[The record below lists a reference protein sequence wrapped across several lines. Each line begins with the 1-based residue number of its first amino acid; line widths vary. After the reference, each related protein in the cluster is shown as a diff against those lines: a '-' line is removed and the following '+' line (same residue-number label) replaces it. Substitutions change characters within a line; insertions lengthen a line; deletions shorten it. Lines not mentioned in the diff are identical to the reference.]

1 MTGTLLNM
9 LTVGIGGT
17 LGLLAGR
24 RLSAKFQTAVMN
36 VLGLFTAVLGVGMA
50 LKTSNPLVLLAS
62 LLAGTALGEWI
73 DLDRR
78 LEQLGVF
85 LQRRF
90 GAVNFKPS
98 PEEKST
104 PERGSSLSLRVVP
117 NQEPVPAEETAP
129 EEQPVPN
136 PGPGLDAPPAQMS
149 SRFVA
154 GFVGASLLFCVGP
167 MSIMGAIQDGLT
179 GDYSTLA
186 IKAVMDGFAAIVLAS
201 SLGVGVLFSVFTILV
216 YQGSITM
223 AAGLVQG
230 ILTPAMVSEL
240 TAAGGILIFAI
251 GLGLLEIKRVKVANM
266 LPAIFFAPFV
276 YRLFGLFK

>member
-9 LTVGIGGT
+9 LTVSVGGA

-36 VLGLFTAVLGVGMA
+36 VLGLFTAVLGVNMA

-73 DLDRR
+73 DLDKR
-78 LEQLGVF
+78 LERLGVF

-90 GAVNFKPS
+90 TAVNSKPSAAEELTRDAESTLNQGAV
-98 PEEKST
+98 
-104 PERGSSLSLRVVP
+104 P
-117 NQEPVPAEETAP
+117 NKEPVPAGETAP
-129 EEQPVPN
+129 RERPVPN
-136 PGPGLDAPPAQMS
+136 RGPGLHTRSPQTS
-149 SRFVA
+149 SSFVA

-167 MSIMGAIQDGLT
+167 MAIMGAIQDGLT

-201 SLGVGVLFSVFTILV
+201 SMGVGVLFSAFTILV

-251 GLGLLEIKRVKVANM
+251 GLGLLEIRRVKVANM
-266 LPAIFFAPFV
+266 LPAIFFAPLV
-276 YRLFGLFK
+276 YHLFGLFN

>member
-17 LGLLAGR
+17 LGLLAGK
-24 RLSAKFQTAVMN
+24 RLSAKFQAAVMN

-136 PGPGLDAPPAQMS
+136 RGPGLDASPAQMS

-167 MSIMGAIQDGLT
+167 MSVMGAIQDGLT

-251 GLGLLEIKRVKVANM
+251 GLGLLEIKRLRVANM

>member
-1 MTGTLLNM
+1 M
-9 LTVGIGGT
+9 LTVGIGGA

-36 VLGLFTAVLGVGMA
+36 VLGLFTAVLGVDMA

-73 DLDRR
+73 DLDER
-78 LEQLGVF
+78 LERLGVF

-90 GAVNFKPS
+90 GTVNSKPS
-98 PEEKST
+98 PKEELTPDKEST
-104 PERGSSLSLRVVP
+104 LSLGAVP
-117 NQEPVPAEETAP
+117 NKEPVPTAETAP
-129 EEQPVPN
+129 KEQPAPN
-136 PGPGLDAPPAQMS
+136 QGPGLNTPPAQMS
-149 SRFVA
+149 SSFVA

-223 AAGLVQG
+223 GAGLVQG

-266 LPAIFFAPFV
+266 LPAIFFAPLV
-276 YRLFGLFK
+276 YHLFGPFDIR

>member
-9 LTVGIGGT
+9 LTVGTGGV

-36 VLGLFTAVLGVGMA
+36 VLGLFTAVLGVDMA

-73 DLDRR
+73 DLDER
-78 LEQLGVF
+78 LEHLGVF
-85 LQRRF
+85 LQRKF
-90 GAVNFKPS
+90 GAVSSKQS
-98 PEEKST
+98 PEEQLTPGEEST
-104 PERGSSLSLRVVP
+104 PSPGAVP
-117 NQEPVPAEETAP
+117 NKKPVPTEETAP
-129 EEQPVPN
+129 KEHPAPN
-136 PGPGLDAPPAQMS
+136 KGSGLDAPPGQMS
-149 SRFVA
+149 SSFVA

-201 SLGVGVLFSVFTILV
+201 SLGVGVLFSVFTILA

-223 AAGLVQG
+223 GAGLVQG
-230 ILTPAMVSEL
+230 ILTGAMVSEL

-266 LPAIFFAPFV
+266 LPAIFFAPLV
-276 YRLFGLFK
+276 YYLFGLFK